1 MLYGARTADDH
12 PCASNARP
20 LSSVR
25 GALDSR
31 TGHQILGLLRGASTE
46 LGQTVVMVTHDP
58 IAAAQADRVL
68 FLADGRLAGHL
79 EGPTAEAIARSL
91 TDLGQW

>member
-1 MLYGARTADDH
+1 
-12 PCASNARP
+12 
-20 LSSVR
+20 
-25 GALDSR
+25 
-31 TGHQILGLLRGASTE
+31 
-46 LGQTVVMVTHDP
+46 MVTHDP
-58 IAAAQADRVL
+58 VAAAQADRVL